1 MNNQNTRSQRRRQN
15 MRPQNGGGNFGMIA
29 VIIIALLLFTNY
41 QIYSGIIVP
50 NPETTINVNVSGG
63 NSTVTPSEDPMEKDI
78 RENFVTVSAL
88 NSDTKCGNLVL
99 VDKTHPFDFDAS
111 TTLFET
117 EELKSIYSMKNDKYF
132 VKNINVSM
140 MPTAIEALNSL
151 VSDFYDVSGH
161 EDLIIVDAFRSYDD
175 QKKVLDAKIA
185 LYGEEQGRL
194 IATNPG
200 YSEHHTGLAF
210 DFSLYI
216 DGIQQDYDGTGDY
229 QWITDNC
236 YKYGFVIRYP
246 ENKTDITGITY
257 EPWHLR
263 YVGKEHAYFM
273 TKNGLCL
280 EEYVELL
287 SRYPLRSSRLVFTT
301 DEGETYSVYSQSIS
315 GDTAEIYVPGNY
327 EYTMSGDNDGRIIV
341 SCKLPS

>member
-1 MNNQNTRSQRRRQN
+1 MLWIMRRKHFT
-15 MRPQNGGGNFGMIA
+15 GAIKL
-29 VIIIALLLFTNY
+29 IIIAVLLFINY
-41 QIYSGIIVP
+41 QVFSEIIIE
-50 NPETTINVNVSGG
+50 NPTTVSTT
-63 NSTVTPSEDPMEKDI
+63 SPDTAPVVKEDPMEKDI